1 MEYKGKLNE
10 YFHLDT
16 IKSDDA
22 SWLRNY
28 KGDCLRIFWNDAP
41 NTILIID
48 GIEYPL
54 LQNQILFLT
63 DMHDIVISKMN
74 EINLIRFNR
83 EFYSSEFFDKEIGCN
98 GVLFF
103 ANAKIPIITL
113 DETNLPKFKL
123 LWSVF
128 LSEFE
133 TRDNL
138 QAQMLLML
146 LKRFLIIAT
155 RIYKVQNNTIQLHV
169 TKLDTIREFNL
180 LVEMHYKTKHAVLEY
195 ADLMNKPA
203 KSLTNLFALHSE
215 KTPLKVIQDRIHI
228 EAKRQLLFTQK
239 IVKEIAFELGFEDI
253 QSFSRFFKN
262 KEGLSPKEFRVENR
276 TIDNL

>member
-22 SWLRNY
+22 SWLRNF
-28 KGDCLRIFWNDAP
+28 KGDCLRIFWNDCP
-41 NTILIID
+41 DTILIID

-63 DMHDIVISKMN
+63 DMHDIVISKMK

-123 LWSVF
+123 LWTVF

-180 LVEMHYKTKHAVLEY
+180 LVEMHYKTKHSVLEY

-239 IVKEIAFELGFEDI
+239 IVKEIAFELGFDDI

-262 KEGLSPKEFRVENR
+262 KEGLSPKEFRDENR